1 MNILPINYNLFN
13 VYQKNNHEA
22 QNSTLKMRPQL
33 SCDTVSFSGKD
44 YSKSQIEHP
53 TNHCAYCGEKVYS
66 EQKLLS
72 KAKTIANH
80 NKKFLEGD
88 IRSILQNIGQIGNDS
103 HLAKRKRE
111 ENSKEIKFFNE
122 LNTLSR
128 KYPRILAKDLVNQYL
143 NPDKKDPVDVIFD
156 NMHPMLSTID
166 HVDPQ
171 REKSDNMNNQ
181 MNLVEAC
188 YTCNHDIKNGLPF
201 DEFLALYPTIAYF
214 MPEDKLDFAN
224 VNGTKTLSRTI
235 ESTEDI
241 TELETRLKSLESKRA
256 TAQSQVDCLTR
267 DIQEC
272 LGDMDTAI
280 QMQLR
285 EKNGKE
291 QELENFQK
299 EVQDMRLDPE
309 FQIISEKKQLS
320 DRLSSLKKTKQ
331 QTTTSISRINAALKK
346 EDKKNSTVE
355 KLKRKKQRQRE
366 EVDND
371 EKKERLGQKL
381 EAAQAALVHTNE
393 EIEQVSQRLQTL
405 RAKLPDIEDLR
416 EQKQGLEE
424 KIKEYEQYRAATK
437 ELQAVQNITMPNLTQ
452 RKAALEQRKTEIEQ
466 SQSLEMSDEE
476 KEKYKKYKETLKQ
489 LDLIKS
495 KERDKELKEILLISE
510 EHFLRQRDALEND
523 PAVQKAKKIDEYE
536 YLKKQINNADEDI
549 LDAQDRQSRLIGE
562 VFAFER
568 AYSNENEEEIQQQ
581 LNTLN
586 ETIKRL
592 ESKAKWINV
601 EDKINKLKAE
611 ISIIEKRCQEGQAI
625 LQSYQQ

>member
-33 SCDTVSFSGKD
+33 SCDTVSFLGKD

-241 TELETRLKSLESKRA
+241 TELQTRLKSLESKRA

-393 EIEQVSQRLQTL
+393 EIEQVSKRLQTL

-523 PAVQKAKKIDEYE
+523 PAVQKAKKIDEHE

-611 ISIIEKRCQEGQAI
+611 ISIIEKRCQEGLAI

>member
-241 TELETRLKSLESKRA
+241 TELQTRLKSLESKRA

-355 KLKRKKQRQRE
+355 KMKRKKQRQRE

-393 EIEQVSQRLQTL
+393 EIEQVSKRLQTL

-611 ISIIEKRCQEGQAI
+611 ISIIEKRCQEGLAI

>member
-241 TELETRLKSLESKRA
+241 TELQTRLKSLESKRA

-393 EIEQVSQRLQTL
+393 EIEQVSKRLQTL

-611 ISIIEKRCQEGQAI
+611 ISIIEKRCQEGLAI

>member
-241 TELETRLKSLESKRA
+241 TELQTRLKSLESKRA

-393 EIEQVSQRLQTL
+393 EIEQVSKRLQTL

-495 KERDKELKEILLISE
+495 KERDKELREILLISE

-536 YLKKQINNADEDI
+536 YIKKQINNADEDI

-611 ISIIEKRCQEGQAI
+611 ISIIEKRCQEGLAI

>member
-1 MNILPINYNLFN
+1 
-13 VYQKNNHEA
+13 
-22 QNSTLKMRPQL
+22 MRPQL

-241 TELETRLKSLESKRA
+241 TELQTRLKSLESKRA

-393 EIEQVSQRLQTL
+393 EIEQVSKRLQTL

-536 YLKKQINNADEDI
+536 YIKKQINNADEDI

-568 AYSNENEEEIQQQ
+568 AYSNENEEEIKQQ
-581 LNTLN
+581 LTKLN

-611 ISIIEKRCQEGQAI
+611 ISIIEKRCQEGLAI

>member
-393 EIEQVSQRLQTL
+393 EIEQVSKRLQTL

-536 YLKKQINNADEDI
+536 YIKKQINNADEDI

>member
-241 TELETRLKSLESKRA
+241 TELKTRLKSLESKRA

-393 EIEQVSQRLQTL
+393 EIEQVSKRLQTL

-536 YLKKQINNADEDI
+536 YIKKQINNADEDI

-581 LNTLN
+581 PNTLN

>member
-241 TELETRLKSLESKRA
+241 TELQTRLKSLESKRA

-495 KERDKELKEILLISE
+495 KERDKELREILLISE

-611 ISIIEKRCQEGQAI
+611 ISIIEKRCQEGLAI

>member
-44 YSKSQIEHP
+44 YSKKQIEHP

-88 IRSILQNIGQIGNDS
+88 IKSILQNIGQIGNDS

-143 NPDKKDPVDVIFD
+143 NPDKKDPVDVILE

-241 TELETRLKSLESKRA
+241 TELKTRLKSLESKRA

-267 DIQEC
+267 DIHTC
-272 LGDMDTAI
+272 LGDIDTAL
-280 QMQLR
+280 QMQLK
-285 EKNGKE
+285 EKNAK
-291 QELENFQK
+291 ELELEEFQK
-299 EVQDMRLDPE
+299 EVQEMRADPE
-309 FQIISEKKQLS
+309 FQILSEKKQLF
-320 DRLSSLKKTKQ
+320 DKLNSLKKTQQ

-355 KLKRKKQRQRE
+355 KMKRKKQRQRE

-381 EAAQAALVHTNE
+381 EAAQTTLVHTNE

-424 KIKEYEQYRAATK
+424 KIKEYGQYRAAMK

-452 RKAALEQRKTEIEQ
+452 RKASLEQRKTEIEQ

-510 EHFLRQRDALEND
+510 EHFLRQLDALEAD

-536 YLKKQINNADEDI
+536 YIKKQINNADEDI
-549 LDAQDRQSRLIGE
+549 LDAQDRQARLE
-562 VFAFER
+562 EETSAFEM
-568 AYSNENEEEIQQQ
+568 AYSNEDEEEIQQQ
-581 LNTLN
+581 LNNLN

>member
-241 TELETRLKSLESKRA
+241 TELQTRLKSLESKRA

-346 EDKKNSTVE
+346 EDKKKFN
-355 KLKRKKQRQRE
+355 R
-366 EVDND
+366 
-371 EKKERLGQKL
+371 
-381 EAAQAALVHTNE
+381 
-393 EIEQVSQRLQTL
+393 
-405 RAKLPDIEDLR
+405 
-416 EQKQGLEE
+416 
-424 KIKEYEQYRAATK
+424 
-437 ELQAVQNITMPNLTQ
+437 
-452 RKAALEQRKTEIEQ
+452 
-466 SQSLEMSDEE
+466 
-476 KEKYKKYKETLKQ
+476 
-489 LDLIKS
+489 
-495 KERDKELKEILLISE
+495 
-510 EHFLRQRDALEND
+510 
-523 PAVQKAKKIDEYE
+523 
-536 YLKKQINNADEDI
+536 
-549 LDAQDRQSRLIGE
+549 
-562 VFAFER
+562 
-568 AYSNENEEEIQQQ
+568 
-581 LNTLN
+581 
-586 ETIKRL
+586 
-592 ESKAKWINV
+592 
-601 EDKINKLKAE
+601 
-611 ISIIEKRCQEGQAI
+611 
-625 LQSYQQ
+625 

>member
-241 TELETRLKSLESKRA
+241 TELQTRLKSLESKRA

-393 EIEQVSQRLQTL
+393 EIEQVSKRLQTL

-536 YLKKQINNADEDI
+536 YIKKQINNADEDI

-581 LNTLN
+581 LTKLN

-611 ISIIEKRCQEGQAI
+611 ISIIEKRCQEGLAI

>member
-33 SCDTVSFSGKD
+33 SCDTVSFLGKD

-188 YTCNHDIKNGLPF
+188 YTCNHDIKNGLSF

-241 TELETRLKSLESKRA
+241 TELKTRLKSLESKRA

-393 EIEQVSQRLQTL
+393 EIEQVSKRLQTL

-424 KIKEYEQYRAATK
+424 KIKEYEQYRAAMK

-495 KERDKELKEILLISE
+495 KERDKELREILLISE

-523 PAVQKAKKIDEYE
+523 PAVQKAKKIDEHE
-536 YLKKQINNADEDI
+536 YLK
-549 LDAQDRQSRLIGE
+549 
-562 VFAFER
+562 
-568 AYSNENEEEIQQQ
+568 
-581 LNTLN
+581 
-586 ETIKRL
+586 
-592 ESKAKWINV
+592 
-601 EDKINKLKAE
+601 NK
-611 ISIIEKRCQEGQAI
+611 
-625 LQSYQQ
+625 

>member
-241 TELETRLKSLESKRA
+241 TELQTRLKSLESKRA

-393 EIEQVSQRLQTL
+393 EIEQVSKRLQTL

-536 YLKKQINNADEDI
+536 YIKKQINNADEDI

-611 ISIIEKRCQEGQAI
+611 ISIIEKRCQEGLAI

>member
-1 MNILPINYNLFN
+1 MNILPINYNIFN

-188 YTCNHDIKNGLPF
+188 YTCNHDIKNGLSF

-241 TELETRLKSLESKRA
+241 TELTTRLKSLESKRA

-267 DIQEC
+267 DIQGC

-405 RAKLPDIEDLR
+405 REKLPDIEDLR

-510 EHFLRQRDALEND
+510 EHFLRQRDALEAD

-536 YLKKQINNADEDI
+536 YIKKQINNADEDI

-611 ISIIEKRCQEGQAI
+611 ISIIEKRCQEGLAI

>member
-241 TELETRLKSLESKRA
+241 TELKTRLKSLESKRA

-393 EIEQVSQRLQTL
+393 EIEQVSKRLQTL

-495 KERDKELKEILLISE
+495 KERDKELQEILLISE

-611 ISIIEKRCQEGQAI
+611 ISIIEKRCQEGLAI

>member
-241 TELETRLKSLESKRA
+241 TELKTRLKSLESKRA
-256 TAQSQVDCLTR
+256 TAQSQIDCLTR
-267 DIQEC
+267 DIQKC

-393 EIEQVSQRLQTL
+393 EIEQVSKRLQTL

-536 YLKKQINNADEDI
+536 YIKKQINNADEDI

-611 ISIIEKRCQEGQAI
+611 ISIIEKRCQEGLAI

>member
-241 TELETRLKSLESKRA
+241 TELQTRLKSLESKRA

-393 EIEQVSQRLQTL
+393 EIEQVSKRLQTL

-536 YLKKQINNADEDI
+536 YIKKQINNADEDI

>member
-44 YSKSQIEHP
+44 YSKKQIEHP

-72 KAKTIANH
+72 KARTIANH

-88 IRSILQNIGQIGNDS
+88 IKSILQNIGQIGNDS

-143 NPDKKDPVDVIFD
+143 NPDKKDPVDVILE

-241 TELETRLKSLESKRA
+241 TELKTRLKSLESKRA

-267 DIQEC
+267 DIHTC
-272 LGDMDTAI
+272 LGDIDTAL
-280 QMQLR
+280 QMQLK
-285 EKNGKE
+285 EKNAK
-291 QELENFQK
+291 ELELEEFQK
-299 EVQDMRLDPE
+299 EVQEMRADPE
-309 FQIISEKKQLS
+309 FQILSEKKQLF
-320 DRLSSLKKTKQ
+320 DKLNSLKKTQQ

-355 KLKRKKQRQRE
+355 KMKRKKQRQRE

-381 EAAQAALVHTNE
+381 EAAQTTLVHTNE

-424 KIKEYEQYRAATK
+424 KIKEYGQYRAAMK

-452 RKAALEQRKTEIEQ
+452 RKASLEQRKTEIEQ

-495 KERDKELKEILLISE
+495 KERDKELQEILLISE
-510 EHFLRQRDALEND
+510 EHFLRQRDALEAD

-536 YLKKQINNADEDI
+536 YIKKQINNADEDI
-549 LDAQDRQSRLIGE
+549 LDAQDRQARLE
-562 VFAFER
+562 EETSAFEM
-568 AYSNENEEEIQQQ
+568 AYSNEDEEEIQQQ

>member
-1 MNILPINYNLFN
+1 MNILPINYNIFN

-44 YSKSQIEHP
+44 YSKKQIEHP

-88 IRSILQNIGQIGNDS
+88 IKSILQNIGQIGNDS

-143 NPDKKDPVDVIFD
+143 NPDKKDPVDVILE

-241 TELETRLKSLESKRA
+241 TELKTRLKSLESKRA

-267 DIQEC
+267 DIHTC
-272 LGDMDTAI
+272 LGDIDTAL
-280 QMQLR
+280 QMQLK
-285 EKNGKE
+285 EKNAK
-291 QELENFQK
+291 ELELEEFQK
-299 EVQDMRLDPE
+299 EVQEMRADPE
-309 FQIISEKKQLS
+309 FQILSEKKQLF
-320 DRLSSLKKTKQ
+320 DKLNSLKKTQQ

-355 KLKRKKQRQRE
+355 KMKRKKQRQRE

-381 EAAQAALVHTNE
+381 EAAQTTLVHTNE

-424 KIKEYEQYRAATK
+424 KIKEYGQYRAAMK

-452 RKAALEQRKTEIEQ
+452 RKASLEQRKTEIEQ

-495 KERDKELKEILLISE
+495 KERDKELQEILLISE
-510 EHFLRQRDALEND
+510 EHFLRQRDALEAD

-536 YLKKQINNADEDI
+536 YIKKQINNADEDI
-549 LDAQDRQSRLIGE
+549 LDAQDRQARLE
-562 VFAFER
+562 EETSAFEM
-568 AYSNENEEEIQQQ
+568 AYSNEDEEEIQQQ

>member
-44 YSKSQIEHP
+44 YSKKQIEHP

-88 IRSILQNIGQIGNDS
+88 IKSILQNIGQIGNDS

-143 NPDKKDPVDVIFD
+143 NPDKKDPVDVILE

-241 TELETRLKSLESKRA
+241 TELKTRLKSLESKRA

-280 QMQLR
+280 QMQIR
-285 EKNGKE
+285 EKTRKE
-291 QELENFQK
+291 QDLENFQK
-299 EVQDMRLDPE
+299 EVKDMRLDPE

-381 EAAQAALVHTNE
+381 EAAQTTLVHTNE

-424 KIKEYEQYRAATK
+424 KIKEYGQYRAAMK

-452 RKAALEQRKTEIEQ
+452 RKASLEQRKTEIEQ

-510 EHFLRQRDALEND
+510 EHFLRQLDALEAD

-536 YLKKQINNADEDI
+536 YIKKQINNADEDI
-549 LDAQDRQSRLIGE
+549 LDAQDRQARLE
-562 VFAFER
+562 EETSAFER

>member
-241 TELETRLKSLESKRA
+241 TELQTRLKSLESKRA

-393 EIEQVSQRLQTL
+393 EIEQVSKRLQTL

-495 KERDKELKEILLISE
+495 KERDKELREILLISE

-523 PAVQKAKKIDEYE
+523 PAVQKAKKIDEHE

-611 ISIIEKRCQEGQAI
+611 ISIIEKRCQEGLAI

>member
-241 TELETRLKSLESKRA
+241 TELKTRLKSLESKRA

-299 EVQDMRLDPE
+299 EVLDMRLDPE

-393 EIEQVSQRLQTL
+393 EIEQVSKRLQTL

-495 KERDKELKEILLISE
+495 KERDKELQEILLISE

-568 AYSNENEEEIQQQ
+568 AYSNEDEEEIQQQ

-611 ISIIEKRCQEGQAI
+611 ISIIEKRCQEGLAI

>member
-241 TELETRLKSLESKRA
+241 TELKTRLKSLESKRA
-256 TAQSQVDCLTR
+256 TAQSQIDCLTR

-393 EIEQVSQRLQTL
+393 EIEQVSKRLQTL

-495 KERDKELKEILLISE
+495 KERDKELQEILLISE

-611 ISIIEKRCQEGQAI
+611 ISIIEKRCQEGLAI

>member
-241 TELETRLKSLESKRA
+241 TELQTRLKSLESKRA

-393 EIEQVSQRLQTL
+393 EIEQVSKRLQTL

-523 PAVQKAKKIDEYE
+523 PAVQKAKKIDEHE
-536 YLKKQINNADEDI
+536 YIKKQINNADEDI

-611 ISIIEKRCQEGQAI
+611 ISIIEKRCQEGLAI

>member
-1 MNILPINYNLFN
+1 MNRLPINYNLFN

-44 YSKSQIEHP
+44 YSKKQIEHP

-88 IRSILQNIGQIGNDS
+88 IKSILQNIGQIGNDS

-143 NPDKKDPVDVIFD
+143 NPDKKDPVDVILE

-241 TELETRLKSLESKRA
+241 TELKTRLKSLESKRA

-267 DIQEC
+267 DIHTC
-272 LGDMDTAI
+272 LGDIDTAL
-280 QMQLR
+280 QMQLK
-285 EKNGKE
+285 EKNAK
-291 QELENFQK
+291 ELELEEFQK
-299 EVQDMRLDPE
+299 EVQEMRADPE
-309 FQIISEKKQLS
+309 FQILSEKKQLF
-320 DRLSSLKKTKQ
+320 DKLNSLKKTQQ

-355 KLKRKKQRQRE
+355 KMKRKKQRQRE

-381 EAAQAALVHTNE
+381 EAAQTTLVHTNE

-424 KIKEYEQYRAATK
+424 KIKEYGQYRAAMK

-452 RKAALEQRKTEIEQ
+452 RKASLEQRKTEIEQ

-510 EHFLRQRDALEND
+510 EHFLRQLDALEAD

-536 YLKKQINNADEDI
+536 YIKKQINNADEDI
-549 LDAQDRQSRLIGE
+549 LDAQDRQARLE
-562 VFAFER
+562 EETSAFEM
-568 AYSNENEEEIQQQ
+568 AYSNEDEEEIQQQ

>member
-241 TELETRLKSLESKRA
+241 TELKTRLKSLESKRA

-267 DIQEC
+267 DIQGC

-393 EIEQVSQRLQTL
+393 EIEQVSKRLQTL

-495 KERDKELKEILLISE
+495 KERDKELQEILLISE

-611 ISIIEKRCQEGQAI
+611 ISIIEKRCQEGLAI

>member
-452 RKAALEQRKTEIEQ
+452 RKASLEQRKTEIEQ

-536 YLKKQINNADEDI
+536 YIKKQINNADEDI

-581 LNTLN
+581 LTKLN

-611 ISIIEKRCQEGQAI
+611 ISIIEKRCQEGLAI

>member
-241 TELETRLKSLESKRA
+241 TELQTRLKSLESKRA